1 MDLQHN
7 TNQIPVIR
15 HPKPETLG
23 CAIIDAAG
31 REVPIT
37 EESWNSDWSSLRS
50 KTDSPKSFY
59 RPGLDAGFFLPV
71 GGSIEPVVCGSRM
84 VRRARHPAPAPSVA
98 VPRNHR

>member
-7 TNQIPVIR
+7 TKQIPVIR

-37 EESWNSDWSSLRS
+37 EEMIQHACRELEQRLV
-50 KTDSPKSFY
+50 K
-59 RPGLDAGFFLPV
+59 
-71 GGSIEPVVCGSRM
+71 
-84 VRRARHPAPAPSVA
+84 PAQQD
-98 VPRNHR
+98 